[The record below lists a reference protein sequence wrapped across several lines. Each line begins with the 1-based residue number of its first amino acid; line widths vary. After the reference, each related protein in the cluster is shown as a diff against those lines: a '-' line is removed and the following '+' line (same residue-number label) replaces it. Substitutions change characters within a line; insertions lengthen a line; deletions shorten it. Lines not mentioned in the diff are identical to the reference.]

1 MITSSFKKFVLI
13 TSFLLPP
20 PPRVYSRLRNELKL
34 AYSALRPLR
43 VNAVVFACFV
53 MMQYLQYFDDG

>member
-13 TSFLLPP
+13 TSFPPP

>member
-13 TSFLLPP
+13 TSFLL

>member
-13 TSFLLPP
+13 TSFLLP